1 MMITQ
6 RSEWR
11 LKDQKALKGK
21 ETRTEVS
28 WALQAAGGT
37 SWSSSAPIPQ
47 TQPQNSFRCEQ
58 KQTDCVYMC
67 TGRRLERQTEE
78 FVKSS
83 VVFHCERLKDRQKDQ
98 RLLPLLEGVSVSLW
112 GFRLKCDTHTGDFIK
127 IPVSKRLCCYHT
139 FMKKSVMLSPVF
151 LCVLLVWTLK
161 LFSPQCFYSAL
172 WKWNIWNH

>member
-1 MMITQ
+1 MITQ

-58 KQTDCVYMC
+58 KQTGCVYIC
-67 TGRRLERQTEE
+67 AGRRLERQTEE

-83 VVFHCERLKDRQKDQ
+83 VVFHCERLKEDR
-98 RLLPLLEGVSVSLW
+98 RISVYSPLLEGVSVSLW

-127 IPVSKRLCCYHT
+127 TLSKRLCCYHT

-172 WKWNIWNH
+172 WKWDIWNH